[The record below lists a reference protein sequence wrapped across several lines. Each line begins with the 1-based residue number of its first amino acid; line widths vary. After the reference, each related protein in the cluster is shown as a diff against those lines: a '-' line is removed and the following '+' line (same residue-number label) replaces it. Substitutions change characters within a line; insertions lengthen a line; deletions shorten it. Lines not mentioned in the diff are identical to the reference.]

1 MCRHNSSRVAG
12 ACRELAK
19 RLLISDVAFGTATT
33 MSFSDETNTVLFMK
47 TVAVISL
54 LQKCAAL
61 SVTISRS

>member
-1 MCRHNSSRVAG
+1 MCRHNDSRVAG
-12 ACRELAK
+12 ACRNPAK
-19 RLLISDVAFGTATT
+19 RLLISDFSFGTAKT

-47 TVAVISL
+47 TVAAISL